1 MSSITLD
8 PLMVFVLIVVTGI
21 VLVMIFSMTPRNTSS
36 IKSEVETHNP
46 KENYKKGDGDDV
58 FPIYNYLNKSIR
70 LKVIWTNG
78 DQSGEYPLAVIPPR
92 SVKTFPLDKI
102 QAYLTSGMKI
112 DIYTF
117 DRSKPGIP
125 DRYYSSYKM
134 NVPEDTTIKM
144 LHIGMITSRWVGADG
159 DFNIGKPGMTAVQGM
174 PWIKIHNYT
183 NYPLAIN
190 ENINISPGG
199 ILRYAGRDFYGV
211 RLGTVFKDQDGI
223 FPDYIFTIPATD
235 VYYGVVSDIQ
245 QPLFGGFQLT
255 PEFNED
261 PNEPQW
267 LLEEGWMGGGETNP
281 QIPYGFL
288 PIEGPDVPPLNRW
301 GQPVSEFN
309 IKHPVGPEVELDSYM
324 KSQK

>member
-8 PLMVFVLIVVTGI
+8 PLMVFVLIVVIGI
-21 VLVMIFSMTPRNTSS
+21 VLVIIFSMTPRSTPR

-46 KENYKKGDGDDV
+46 KENYKKGNGDDV
-58 FPIYNYLNKSIR
+58 FPIYNYLNKTIR
-70 LKVIWTNG
+70 LKAIWTNG
-78 DQSGEYPLAVIPPR
+78 DQSHEYLLAVIPPR
-92 SVKTFPLDKI
+92 SVKTFPLNEI
-102 QAYLTSGMKI
+102 QAYLTSGTKI

-125 DRYYSSYKM
+125 ERYYSSYNM

-144 LHIGMITSRWVGADG
+144 LHVGMITSRWVGADG

-281 QIPYGFL
+281 QIPYGYL
-288 PIEGPDVPPLNRW
+288 PIEGPDVPPLDRW
-301 GQPVSEFN
+301 GLPVSDFN
-309 IKHPVGPEVELDSYM
+309 VKFPVGPPVELDSYM
-324 KSQK
+324 KS